1 MLKVSGLT
9 VRYNRKNVLQSLNWQ
24 WPENVNCIALV
35 GENGSGKST
44 LIKAITGLTAIVA
57 GEIIFNK
64 NEIANIP
71 TFERIKRG
79 ISVLPQNSFFIPELT
94 LGENLNIIKSPKV
107 RKSVELLL
115 KKFETAQFVN
125 QKITGLSGGE
135 LRKSEVAFIMGY
147 DPRLLI
153 LDEPFAG
160 LDPLTIKRIVGI
172 LNDSKASTKV
182 LIADHNITALQEL
195 ADWFVLLKDG
205 KILCNKPSNSF
216 FKDPVVRQRFLG

>member
-79 ISVLPQNSFFIPELT
+79 ISVLPQNNFFIPELT

-107 RKSVELLL
+107 RRGLAGSITWAVRKGHFDRKAGRRPAAVGLYPAPSL
-115 KKFETAQFVN
+115 FE
-125 QKITGLSGGE
+125 
-135 LRKSEVAFIMGY
+135 
-147 DPRLLI
+147 
-153 LDEPFAG
+153 
-160 LDPLTIKRIVGI
+160 
-172 LNDSKASTKV
+172 
-182 LIADHNITALQEL
+182 
-195 ADWFVLLKDG
+195 
-205 KILCNKPSNSF
+205 
-216 FKDPVVRQRFLG
+216 